1 MRAMQAQDDTHSI
14 SRSMKASGLGEA
26 TVLGT
31 VDPSGTEV
39 GAGATEVAEVEAE
52 GQEAVR
58 LLGRKVGGTEV
69 RAEAEAEA
77 EAKVAA
83 SQSRRGRPAA
93 NSLRQILGGHSA
105 HTSLHQGQRQ
115 HLAVWRLAP
124 RSVAAGAGAG
134 AGAARYRL
142 GWKKTVLLPLGTP
155 RCNTGD
161 RSRGSHQRNR
171 AARLRRVSSTKT
183 RSWRCSCSNSL
194 TRRMRRLQRPRQRGP
209 LEQLRLGGAKGQVR
223 AEAVGAVGSAT
234 WRQRCSPLG
243 LRLQPRSAQT

>member
-39 GAGATEVAEVEAE
+39 GAEATEVAEVEAE
-52 GQEAVR
+52 GQEAVK

-77 EAKVAA
+77 EVAA
-83 SQSRRGRPAA
+83 SQNRRGRPAA

-105 HTSLHQGQRQ
+105 RTTLYQGQRQ

-124 RSVAAGAGAG
+124 RSVAVGAGAG

-161 RSRGSHQRNR
+161 KSRGSHQRNR

-194 TRRMRRLQRPRQRGP
+194 TRRMLRLQRPRQRGP

-223 AEAVGAVGSAT
+223 AEAVGAVGNET
-234 WRQRCSPLG
+234 WRQHCSPSG
-243 LRLQPRSAQT
+243 LRLHPRSAQT